1 MIEQLKSN
9 FQFSVQTMCR
19 LFGVSKSSYYAFKN
33 HQPSQ
38 RDRENEILKK
48 EIMASYLASN
58 KRYGAPKI
66 HQDLLAKGY
75 PISEKRVQKLMR
87 QLGIQSIIRKKYR
100 PVSSSKLTNKE
111 YPNLLHQDFSTQ
123 GINQKWVTDIT
134 YIYTLSDGWC
144 YLSSILDLYSRK
156 IIAWKLSRKMETS
169 LVVET
174 LQDALSTRS
183 IKEELILH
191 SDRGSQ
197 YTSNEYNHFLEKHHI
212 QHSYSAKGCPYDNSC
227 IESFH
232 ATLKKE
238 CIYAETSIGYQDF
251 ESCYHSVFQYIEGFY
266 NTRRRHSG
274 LNYLCPN
281 DVENKLFSY

>member
-1 MIEQLKSN
+1 MIEQLKVD
-9 FQFSVQTMCR
+9 FQFSIQTMCR
-19 LFGVSKSSYYAFKN
+19 LFGVPKSSYYAFKN
-33 HQPSQ
+33 RQPSQ
-38 RDRENEILKK
+38 RDRENEVFKK
-48 EIMASYLASN
+48 EIMTSYLASH

-75 PISEKRVQKLMR
+75 HISEKRVQKLMK

-100 PVSSSKLTNKE
+100 PASSSKLASKY
-111 YPNLLHQDFSTQ
+111 YPNLLKQGFSTED
-123 GINQKWVTDIT
+123 INQKWVTDIT

-156 IIAWKLSRKMETS
+156 IIAWRLSTTMETG
-169 LVVET
+169 LVIDT

-183 IKEELILH
+183 IKEGLILH

-197 YTSNEYNHFLEKHHI
+197 YTSNDYNAFLEKYHI
-212 QHSYSAKGCPYDNSC
+212 QHSYSAKGYPYDNSC

-232 ATLKKE
+232 ATIKKE
-238 CIYAETSIGYQDF
+238 CIYAETTIGYQDF

-266 NTRRRHSG
+266 NTRRRHSS
-274 LNYLCPN
+274 LNYLSPN
-281 DVENKLFSY
+281 DFEKQVV